1 MFSESNFLNL
11 ARSRSGLKSKT
22 HEVATVLL
30 ILALASLACAGPIQ
44 AHNAEVPKE
53 LHHPYLNLDYRI
65 DFSDKGSVRPERKSL
80 VKKVLDLSGL
90 KYHSEDDLAT
100 VDKEYTYYEA
110 VDPETGE
117 IVLEGRAW
125 GQTSST
131 AWGILHKPGYA
142 NDVVFEVTDGS
153 GSRSRLN
160 LQACRALAILLMMS
174 LASLACAVPILE
186 ALHEYSTISCHNGL
200 PKNVDFRVEFEEVEG
215 RVDDNRG
222 LWLAYYPIFFCWSKA
237 IIDIDTKNS
246 ALLPM
251 MFPLAV
257 SDCSRSRSSGFRL
270 KAYVLA
276 ILLVLGLASLACAGP
291 IKARDEDD
299 SSMALAEYDKLRLE
313 FPHGGEVI
321 DKRKRYVY
329 KLLELAGIKC
339 SEGQWGRNAKID
351 NGGYTYFWIA
361 DGKSSKRVL
370 GGKVWGH
377 SVDEPWGLL
386 YKPEDEEQVIF
397 ELHGNVVTDE
407 KAKDRVKEYLEAQ
420 LASLRHL
427 EGH

>member
-1 MFSESNFLNL
+1 MMFSESNFLNL

-153 GSRSRLN
+153 
-160 LQACRALAILLMMS
+160 A
-174 LASLACAVPILE
+174 
-186 ALHEYSTISCHNGL
+186 T
-200 PKNVDFRVEFEEVEG
+200 EEMKE
-215 RVDDNRG
+215 
-222 LWLAYYPIFFCWSKA
+222 
-237 IIDIDTKNS
+237 
-246 ALLPM
+246 
-251 MFPLAV
+251 
-257 SDCSRSRSSGFRL
+257 RL
-270 KAYVLA
+270 KDYLR
-276 ILLVLGLASLACAGP
+276 SL
-291 IKARDEDD
+291 
-299 SSMALAEYDKLRLE
+299 
-313 FPHGGEVI
+313 H
-321 DKRKRYVY
+321 
-329 KLLELAGIKC
+329 
-339 SEGQWGRNAKID
+339 
-351 NGGYTYFWIA
+351 
-361 DGKSSKRVL
+361 
-370 GGKVWGH
+370 
-377 SVDEPWGLL
+377 
-386 YKPEDEEQVIF
+386 
-397 ELHGNVVTDE
+397 
-407 KAKDRVKEYLEAQ
+407 
-420 LASLRHL
+420 
-427 EGH
+427 